1 MKKLLTILAFAPAF
15 SMAATYEVPVEAR
28 LKPVATFNIKTP
40 DILEYDGHSELT
52 YHLPPE
58 LVGENFPPITLEGK
72 GGGKG
77 HTRKFASKQG
87 EAFCLQAK
95 DSLTCNLQMK
105 NLNIDP
111 KAVQDF
117 VLKNSATPEEAS
129 LRLEVA
135 GRFAGDPV
143 GILKY

>member
-1 MKKLLTILAFAPAF
+1 MKKFLTLMAFIPSF

-28 LKPVATFNIKTP
+28 LKPVATFDIKTP
-40 DILEYDGHSELT
+40 DLLEYGKRAELT
-52 YHLPPE
+52 YQLPPE
-58 LVGENFPPITLEGK
+58 LVGENFPLMTLQGR
-72 GGGKG
+72 GGGRG
-77 HTRKFASKQG
+77 HTRKFASQQG

-95 DSLTCNLQMK
+95 DSLTCNLHMK
-105 NLNIDP
+105 DLNIDT

-117 VLKNSATPEEAS
+117 IIKNSATPEEAA

-135 GRFAGDPV
+135 ERFAGDPI